1 MGGLVNNYIARK
13 GQAEKQKGVIPLY
26 PVSETPEQ
34 PNNSDGVPV
43 MLERPTETTTAQ
55 KLSDGKVYQQTNVTP
70 KVVAP
75 VTNTTPP
82 TPLTPPTSPT
92 SPDTDTNGVPE
103 RVKVASME
111 DLAKEVQT
119 MRDTM
124 RSPEQRKE
132 QERKDRIRKMRAGI
146 FDGMSALAS
155 AIAVTNGGYATY
167 DPKKHSLSARLN
179 ADLKEEQAKRD
190 KEDAEWMNLMEKAYA
205 RAKDSADA
213 TNNYNWKVYTAN
225 AERKKHEDAM
235 ALQREK
241 MENEKSQF
249 EQTFAETKRA
259 NKAQEKIAWGKIN
272 AAEREAR
279 SNANATVRYKNAV
292 TKAWAKLTEMAKENP
307 DVAEAMRTAGN
318 KRFNSRGTHNG
329 EYYTPTID
337 QMKTVIAMWP
347 EASEVFDIVFAGGDY
362 VSQSNSGGGQGPVA
376 PTTGDNDGFNPP
388 ANLPNWKN
396 R

>member
-1 MGGLVNNYIARK
+1 MGGLANNYIARK
-13 GQAEKQKGVIPLY
+13 GQAEKQKGVKSLY
-26 PVSETPEQ
+26 PVGDTPEQ
-34 PNNSDGVPV
+34 SNNSDGVPV
-43 MLERPTETTTAQ
+43 MLEKPTETTTAQ

-75 VTNTTPP
+75 VTNTTQPTPP
-82 TPLTPPTSPT
+82 TPPTPPTSPN
-92 SPDTDTNGVPE
+92 TDTNEMPE

-132 QERKDRIRKMRAGI
+132 QERKDRIRKIRAGI

-155 AIAVTNGGYATY
+155 AIAVTNGGYATF
-167 DPKKHSLSARLN
+167 DPKKHSLSDRVN
-179 ADLKEEQAKRD
+179 AELKGEQARRD

-225 AERKKHEDAM
+225 ADRKKHEDAM

-241 MENEKSQF
+241 MENDKSQF
-249 EQTFAETKRA
+249 AQTFAETKRA

-272 AAEREAR
+272 AAEREAK

-292 TKAWAKLTEMAKENP
+292 TKAWAKLVEMAKENP

-318 KRFNSRGTHNG
+318 KRFDSRGRHNN

-362 VSQSNSGGGQGPVA
+362 VPQSGSKKGQEPVA
-376 PTTGDNDGFNPP
+376 PSAGGGEEFSPTNVV
-388 ANLPNWKN
+388 NWKN

>member
-1 MGGLVNNYIARK
+1 MK
-13 GQAEKQKGVIPLY
+13 SLY
-26 PVSETPEQ
+26 PVGETPEQ

-43 MLERPTETTTAQ
+43 MLEKPTETTTAQ

-75 VTNTTPP
+75 VTNTTSP
-82 TPLTPPTSPT
+82 TPPTPPTSPN
-92 SPDTDTNGVPE
+92 TDTNETPE

-132 QERKDRIRKMRAGI
+132 QERKDRIRKIRAGI

-155 AIAVTNGGYATY
+155 AIAVTNGGYATF
-167 DPKKHSLSARLN
+167 DPKKHSLSDRVN
-179 ADLKEEQAKRD
+179 ADLKGEQAKRD

-225 AERKKHEDAM
+225 ADRKKHEDAM

-241 MENEKSQF
+241 MENDKSQF
-249 EQTFAETKRA
+249 AQTFAETKRA

-272 AAEREAR
+272 AAEREAK

-292 TKAWAKLTEMAKENP
+292 TKAWAKLVEMAKENP

-318 KRFNSRGTHNG
+318 KRFDSRGKHNN

-362 VSQSNSGGGQGPVA
+362 VPQSGSKKGQGPVA
-376 PTTGDNDGFNPP
+376 PSAGEDNEFNPP
-388 ANLPNWKN
+388 VDLPNWKN